1 MKKLGICL
9 IFIVII
15 ALIVVGVIFFSKH
28 SSENSSNSTDNT
40 SQATEDGF
48 TFIDNGKAIPLGA
61 EYSSLNLGE
70 PKDYYEVKSNAFNG
84 LDKTY
89 IFENYE
95 VHTYPDGD
103 SDKVLSVYLINS
115 NATTKEGVKIGDSF
129 DAMVEAYGSDYEQV
143 DTEYTYSKGLT
154 QLKFTAEDN
163 LISGIEYIY
172 NI

>member
-9 IFIVII
+9 IVIVII
-15 ALIVVGVIFFSKH
+15 ALIVVGVIFFSKN
-28 SSENSSNSTDNT
+28 SSENSSSTEGT
-40 SQATEDGF
+40 SQTAEDVF

-70 PKDYYEVKSNAFNG
+70 PKDYYEVQSCAFNG
-84 LDKTY
+84 LDKIY

-115 NATTKEGVKIGDSF
+115 NATTKEGIKIGDSF
-129 DAMVEAYGSDYEQV
+129 DAMVEAYGSDYEQL
-143 DTEYTYSKGLT
+143 DTQYTYSKGLT
-154 QLKFTAEDN
+154 QLKFIAEDN
-163 LISGIEYIY
+163 LISSIEYTY

>member
-9 IFIVII
+9 IVIVII
-15 ALIVVGVIFFSKH
+15 ALIVVGVIFFSKN
-28 SSENSSNSTDNT
+28 SSENSSSPEGT
-40 SQATEDGF
+40 SQTAEDVF
-48 TFIDNGKAIPLGA
+48 TFIDNSKAIPLGA

-70 PKDYYEVKSNAFNG
+70 PKDYYEVQSCAFNG
-84 LDKTY
+84 LDKIY

-115 NATTKEGVKIGDSF
+115 NATTKEGIKIGDSF
-129 DAMVEAYGSDYEQV
+129 DAMVEAYGSDYEQL
-143 DTEYTYSKGLT
+143 DTQYTYSKGLT
-154 QLKFTAEDN
+154 QLKFIAEDN
-163 LISGIEYIY
+163 LISSIEYTY

>member
-9 IFIVII
+9 IVIVII
-15 ALIVVGVIFFSKH
+15 ALIVVGVIFFSK
-28 SSENSSNSTDNT
+28 NSSKNSSSTEGT
-40 SQATEDGF
+40 SQTAEDVF

-70 PKDYYEVKSNAFNG
+70 PKDYYEVQSCAFNG
-84 LDKTY
+84 LDKIY

-115 NATTKEGVKIGDSF
+115 NATTKEGIKIGDSF
-129 DAMVEAYGSDYEQV
+129 DAMVEAYGSDYEQL
-143 DTEYTYSKGLT
+143 DTQYTYSKGLT
-154 QLKFTAEDN
+154 QLKFIAEDN
-163 LISGIEYIY
+163 LISSIEYTY